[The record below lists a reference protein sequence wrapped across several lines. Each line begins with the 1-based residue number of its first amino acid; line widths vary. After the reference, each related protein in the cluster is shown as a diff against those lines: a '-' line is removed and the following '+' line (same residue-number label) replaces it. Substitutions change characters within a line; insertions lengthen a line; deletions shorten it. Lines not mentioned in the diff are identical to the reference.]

1 MLAVLSFNCDSLL
14 IIFNTLQAVSQFDV
28 PLEQV
33 VPSSHLLRN
42 ICEDL
47 LHIQVRIFFETCNL
61 IQKLAN

>member
-33 VPSSHLLRN
+33 VPSSHLLKN

-47 LHIQVRIFFETCNL
+47 LHIQVRIFL
-61 IQKLAN
+61 